1 MAKNVKYHYFTEGE
15 TDKRLVDWLKT
26 EKQLVK
32 SGKSTVFNMF
42 QKQITNS
49 LLMRISDQTNVVVIF
64 DTDLTNPNLEL
75 FLSNIKKLTKF
86 RTVKNVILIP
96 QCKNLEDEIVHCTSI
111 KNITNFFPTE
121 NVEKFKQKLL
131 ASNDKFLSNKF
142 EEKNFDFNK
151 LWIRNPGG
159 IYSKIQNESGLIKL
173 KR

>member
-1 MAKNVKYHYFTEGE
+1 MAKNVKYHYFTEDE

-32 SGKSTVFNMF
+32 PGKSTVFNMF

-96 QCKNLEDEIVHCTSI
+96 QCKNL
-111 KNITNFFPTE
+111 
-121 NVEKFKQKLL
+121 
-131 ASNDKFLSNKF
+131 
-142 EEKNFDFNK
+142 
-151 LWIRNPGG
+151 
-159 IYSKIQNESGLIKL
+159 
-173 KR
+173 